1 MPASLDLRIVHVLP
15 NRVRLQWPAQVDS
28 EAVDRLCDALTL
40 QSWLRRWQRRD
51 GSRSLVLELVPGCPA
66 LRWQLALAA
75 LGWQLHDPQ
84 HNHPA
89 SPDPGP
95 GASSPWLHLSRQIG
109 GNLIGAATGQVLVG
123 GGGAALGA
131 AVAGPGLAL
140 VFGGL
145 GSVLGAVIG
154 SIIGSAVADGQVE
167 DVPRTLGQLTWRRL
181 GTRVGEEAGSSTG
194 MVLGSA
200 LAGPLGA
207 VAGLAV
213 GSMVGGQLAS
223 DLTGPAFQRRSIG
236 HRGWFVAMAR
246 DTTAESVS
254 ERLGASL
261 AAGLTGGSETG
272 RQLGGSLGLRFSRR
286 IDWNASLHQHHLVPR
301 QASAAPSPLPP
312 SPSATGV

>member
-1 MPASLDLRIVHVLP
+1 MPASLDLQIVHVLP
-15 NRVRLQWPAQVDS
+15 NRVRLQWPAEVDS
-28 EAVDRLCDALTL
+28 GVCDRLCDALTH
-40 QSWLRRWQRRD
+40 QSWVRRWQRRD
-51 GSRSLVLELVPGCPA
+51 RSRSLVLELVPGCPA

-75 LGWQLHDPQ
+75 LGCQLHDAPA
-84 HNHPA
+84 HTPPA
-89 SPDPGP
+89 SPDPGT

-109 GNLIGAATGQVLVG
+109 GNLIGAAAGQVLVG

-140 VFGGL
+140 VLGGL

-154 SIIGSAVADGQVE
+154 SIIGSAVADGQVD

-223 DLTGPAFQRRSIG
+223 DLTGPASQRRSIG
-236 HRGWFVAMAR
+236 HRAWFVAMAR

-301 QASAAPSPLPP
+301 QASVAPPPPLPP
-312 SPSATGV
+312 SAVGG